1 MSLMQRNWIFG
12 DMQPFSYDVFVV
24 DFPWDF
30 ALYAESGE
38 SKSARAQYETMTLQE
53 ILDMSIMSHLAKQ
66 HSLWLIWTC
75 EWMKPGDQQL
85 ILDRYGLTYKSALV
99 WRKTTKNN
107 KVRMGTGYRVRS
119 MHERIIL
126 ATTGNPKHKAFKSV
140 FDGLARQHS
149 RKPEEFYD
157 IVLKNTP
164 GMKRADMFTRQTRDG
179 FDKWGKQATLFDA
192 GDPVSIKRETAQP
205 NELIIPEPDQF
216 KFAL

>member
-1 MSLMQRNWIFG
+1 MTEWQFG
-12 DMQPFSYDVFVV
+12 DMQPFSYDLINV

-30 ALYAESGE
+30 KLYSENGE
-38 SKSARAQYETMTLQE
+38 KKSARAQYDTMSLQE
-53 ILDMSIMSHLAKQ
+53 ILDMRSMSHLAKPD
-66 HSLWLIWTC
+66 SLWLIWTC
-75 EWMKPGDQQL
+75 EWMRPGDQQK
-85 ILDRYGLTYKSALV
+85 ILDEYGLTYKSALV
-99 WRKTTKNN
+99 WRKTTKNH

-157 IVLKNTP
+157 ILLKSTP
-164 GMKRADMFTRQTRDG
+164 GMKRADMFTRQTRPG

-192 GDPVSIKRETAQP
+192 GDPASLKRETAAP
-205 NELIIPEPDQF
+205 KPRAEATFPLLDLAI
-216 KFAL
+216 